1 MPLNG
6 RGSPADHSP
15 GRIPGTG
22 RGVGGATLRTL
33 AAAALARGALSVCS
47 RCCWARSTNW
57 NVQTAD
63 CDVTKGPARLASLAG
78 GAETNPRLWSPPPC
92 LLSTVPLVSDSCLG
106 AQLRAA
112 GRRSET
118 QLLRAWISCLR
129 VTRRP
134 LSEKGP
140 TPPYRIPIFLLSLL
154 LPQRPHPSLG
164 LPDPLTCILYPSP
177 PRLYYST
184 PRHVHEPP
192 SFPPLVSL
200 LALPFLSHLLTTTHS
215 LLSTPPFLSWTGLRG
230 AVE

>member
-78 GAETNPRLWSPPPC
+78 GAETNPRLWIPPPC

-177 PRLYYST
+177 PVCTTRLHAMSMNL
-184 PRHVHEPP
+184 HP
-192 SFPPLVSL
+192 SHHLSPCSPSLFCLTSSPLHILCFPPH
-200 LALPFLSHLLTTTHS
+200 LSS
-215 LLSTPPFLSWTGLRG
+215 AGQ
-230 AVE
+230 V